1 MSSIYCARPA
11 PAPYLT
17 GTAWGRSG
25 GLGGTNPHQVAA
37 EDELVE
43 GSVVSNGGGSSV
55 VFIVLVVKLRRLTNG
70 GGRRCGV
77 ERTLL
82 CNHFIL

>member
-1 MSSIYCARPA
+1 
-11 PAPYLT
+11 
-17 GTAWGRSG
+17 
-25 GLGGTNPHQVAA
+25 V
-37 EDELVE
+37 EDGLVE
-43 GSVVSNGGGSSV
+43 GSVVSNGGGGSTVFVVSV
-55 VFIVLVVKLRRLTNG
+55 KKLSRLTTS

>member
-1 MSSIYCARPA
+1 V
-11 PAPYLT
+11 
-17 GTAWGRSG
+17 
-25 GLGGTNPHQVAA
+25 GTNPHRVAA

-43 GSVVSNGGGSSV
+43 GSTMSNGGGGSAVFV
-55 VFIVLVVKLRRLTNG
+55 VPVAKLRKLTNG
-70 GGRRCGV
+70 GERRCGV